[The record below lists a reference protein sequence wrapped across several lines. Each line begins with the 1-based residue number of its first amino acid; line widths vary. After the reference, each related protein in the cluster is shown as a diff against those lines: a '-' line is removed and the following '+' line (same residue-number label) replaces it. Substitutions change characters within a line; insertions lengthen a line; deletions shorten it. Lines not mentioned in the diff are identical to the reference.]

1 MSAVL
6 TQCPKC
12 RAELVGDVES
22 VRWCQRCNWNVDP
35 GHEVPVISTRGQRAQ
50 VQREQELFERL
61 LTSPPKRPSPQRH
74 VWGVLLLMLPF
85 LLFHLTLLAGGVAVV
100 LFGAGSWMWRLGFG
114 SIVFALGLLPWLL
127 TIRRRDRCPRLSR
140 TEHPQLFEAV
150 DAVAAAMGVRPPGGI
165 AIEDSFDISVS
176 VGVRRWVLHIGVPM
190 WMSMTGEQRAAV
202 VANRVAASR
211 HFHSWGGLVM
221 RSADMFEDA
230 YNVGGRL
237 DRWLRYPE
245 QVKPMAVLRL
255 PLMAYMAAKDRLTRE
270 SGLRLSYWCDRRAA
284 EATSPSAMAG
294 ALVRLHSAIGR
305 ASGRLSVWG
314 SRDEAGLWPLLRSLS
329 EPPSSTELTRWER
342 AARLRTTF
350 DPRGQHPPIGHRI
363 AVLEASPLPAQQVS
377 LLSIGADHEL
387 VEPVAQLARLMVR
400 GG

>member
-1 MSAVL
+1 MLARSPLKLALLATASAALVL
-6 TQCPKC
+6 TSGCAGRGNKAKDTAFVA
-12 RAELVGDVES
+12 RDV
-22 VRWCQRCNWNVDP
+22 D
-35 GHEVPVISTRGQRAQ
+35 
-50 VQREQELFERL
+50 
-61 LTSPPKRPSPQRH
+61 
-74 VWGVLLLMLPF
+74 
-85 LLFHLTLLAGGVAVV
+85 TL
-100 LFGAGSWMWRLGFG
+100 
-114 SIVFALGLLPWLL
+114 
-127 TIRRRDRCPRLSR
+127 
-140 TEHPQLFEAV
+140 
-150 DAVAAAMGVRPPGGI
+150 
-165 AIEDSFDISVS
+165 
-176 VGVRRWVLHIGVPM
+176 
-190 WMSMTGEQRAAV
+190 
-202 VANRVAASR
+202 
-211 HFHSWGGLVM
+211 
-221 RSADMFEDA
+221 
-230 YNVGGRL
+230 
-237 DRWLRYPE
+237 
-245 QVKPMAVLRL
+245 
-255 PLMAYMAAKDRLTRE
+255 YMAAKDRLTRD